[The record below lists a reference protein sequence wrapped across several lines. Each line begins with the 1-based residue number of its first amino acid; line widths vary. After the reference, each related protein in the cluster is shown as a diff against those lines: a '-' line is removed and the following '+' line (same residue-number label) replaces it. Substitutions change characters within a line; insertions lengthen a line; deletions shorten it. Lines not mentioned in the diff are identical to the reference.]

1 MMFNNIKYETLLLR
15 LWAYTFPL
23 FNSGSVVIY
32 KSGSQTEMFSIL
44 LFLQFKNRIVVVKI
58 SKKSD
63 IKQRVKNH
71 KFKFFR
77 KWSFKEGFSAETD
90 EQGDTVSLVFKVCCD
105 SLEGIKVD

>member
-1 MMFNNIKYETLLLR
+1 MKHYCSDFGHTHSHSLILDLLSFISQAAKQKCLVSYETQ
-15 LWAYTFPL
+15 W
-23 FNSGSVVIY
+23 
-32 KSGSQTEMFSIL
+32 

-77 KWSFKEGFSAETD
+77 KWPFKEGFSAETD